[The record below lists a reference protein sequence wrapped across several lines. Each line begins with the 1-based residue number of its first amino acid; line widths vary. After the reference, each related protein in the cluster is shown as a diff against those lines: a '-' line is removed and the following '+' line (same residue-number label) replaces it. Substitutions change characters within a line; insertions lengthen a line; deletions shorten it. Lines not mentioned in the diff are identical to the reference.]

1 MGNVMASKNGKKNG
15 NGKGAKAAIKNG
27 PGIPQETLRSIIV
40 VLLFIAGVLLTLA
53 GLGVAGSG
61 GNDLYTLFGY
71 LLGSIGYFLLPLI
84 FFMLAGNALRTE
96 SSGFTATKI
105 IASLLFVLSGLG
117 FLAVVANRGGLV

>member
-1 MGNVMASKNGKKNG
+1 MAKNTKKNTG
-15 NGKGAKAAIKNG
+15 TKGAKTQKQTG
-27 PGIPQETLRSIIV
+27 PAIPQETLRSIMV

-84 FFMLAGNALRTE
+84 FFMLAGNALRTTE
-96 SSGFTATKI
+96 SGGFTPTKI
-105 IASLLFVLSGLG
+105 TAALVFVLSGL
-117 FLAVVANRGGLV
+117 